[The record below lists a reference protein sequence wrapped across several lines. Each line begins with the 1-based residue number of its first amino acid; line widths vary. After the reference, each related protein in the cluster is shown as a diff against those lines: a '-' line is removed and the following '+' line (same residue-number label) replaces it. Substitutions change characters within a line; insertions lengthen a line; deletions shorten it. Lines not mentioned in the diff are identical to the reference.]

1 MLYAFLCQLSFS
13 SSLPHLCRKDQ
24 AHALLQFK
32 KTFTT
37 NADASGCCQSY
48 AKTLSWNRSIDCCS
62 WDGVYC
68 DETTGH
74 VIEFDLSCIQHLKR
88 LDLSF
93 NDFSRSHISPK
104 FGGLSNLTHLDPWGS
119 SFTGQIPTEIS
130 YLSMLNVLRIWSE
143 DPYMLTFGPHHY
155 ELLLKNLT
163 QLRELEI
170 YDVNI
175 SSTIPQN
182 FSSYLTTIQLLNGQ
196 LCGTL
201 PERIFH
207 LPNLKLLELS
217 SSGNLSGPILKPLWN
232 LTNTENLSLENNNL
246 EGTIYPFFKFG
257 KLRGLRLR
265 GNNFTGSIP
274 SNHHYTSYLY
284 LSHWISHLTKLGG
297 IPQQL
302 AFLTSVEVP
311 NLPHNHLIGWIPK
324 GKQFDTFEK
333 SSYQGNDGLHGFP
346 LSKDCGDDDGVPQT
360 ITPVE
365 LDEEEEEEDS
375 PMISWQAVLMSY
387 GCGLVSHMFTINPNA
402 SGYCYEDTSFSWNK
416 STDCCSWNG
425 VRCDETIGQL
435 IELDLYCNGLQGTF
449 HSNSR
454 LFQLSSLKRLDLS
467 YNNFYGSLISPKF
480 GELSSLTHLDLLGS
494 SFTGLIP
501 AEISHLSK
509 LYVLHLQTH
518 DPYGLRL
525 GAYNFELLLK
535 HLTQLRELDLYSMNI
550 SSTIPLNF
558 SSYLTTLWLSRTQLY
573 RVFPE
578 RFFHLSNLD
587 YLYLSSNSL
596 TGPIPSNVSGLQ
608 NLQRL
613 FLSSNYLN
621 RTIPSW
627 IFSLPSLQ
635 CDNKGTGL
643 ELPRVLTTYMIID
656 LSRNR
661 FEGYLLSIIGD
672 LVGLC
677 ALNLSHNGLEDVIP
691 ASLKHLSVL
700 ELLDLSSNKIRGE
713 IPQQLVSLTSLAFL
727 NLSHNHLVGCIPKG
741 KQFDTFENSSYQG
754 NDGLHRLPISK
765 DCVGDDGVPQATTT
779 VELDEEE
786 GDLISWQAVLMGYD
800 CGLVIGLSI
809 IYIMLSNHYP
819 VWFSRMVVKF
829 EHINVTRMKRHKK
842 RY

>member
-1 MLYAFLCQLSFS
+1 MLYLFLCSLAFS
-13 SSLPHLCRKDQ
+13 SSLSHLCPKDQ
-24 AHALLQFK
+24 ALALLQFK
-32 KTFTT
+32 
-37 NADASGCCQSY
+37 
-48 AKTLSWNRSIDCCS
+48 
-62 WDGVYC
+62 
-68 DETTGH
+68 
-74 VIEFDLSCIQHLKR
+74 
-88 LDLSF
+88 
-93 NDFSRSHISPK
+93 
-104 FGGLSNLTHLDPWGS
+104 
-119 SFTGQIPTEIS
+119 
-130 YLSMLNVLRIWSE
+130 
-143 DPYMLTFGPHHY
+143 
-155 ELLLKNLT
+155 
-163 QLRELEI
+163 
-170 YDVNI
+170 
-175 SSTIPQN
+175 
-182 FSSYLTTIQLLNGQ
+182 
-196 LCGTL
+196 
-201 PERIFH
+201 
-207 LPNLKLLELS
+207 
-217 SSGNLSGPILKPLWN
+217 
-232 LTNTENLSLENNNL
+232 
-246 EGTIYPFFKFG
+246 
-257 KLRGLRLR
+257 
-265 GNNFTGSIP
+265 
-274 SNHHYTSYLY
+274 
-284 LSHWISHLTKLGG
+284 
-297 IPQQL
+297 
-302 AFLTSVEVP
+302 
-311 NLPHNHLIGWIPK
+311 
-324 GKQFDTFEK
+324 
-333 SSYQGNDGLHGFP
+333 
-346 LSKDCGDDDGVPQT
+346 
-360 ITPVE
+360 
-365 LDEEEEEEDS
+365 
-375 PMISWQAVLMSY
+375 
-387 GCGLVSHMFTINPNA
+387 HMFTINPNA

-435 IELDLYCNGLQGTF
+435 IELDLYCSGLQGTF

-480 GELSSLTHLDLLGS
+480 GELSSLTHLDLSGS

-596 TGPIPSNVSGLQ
+596 TGPISSNVSGLQ

-627 IFSLPSLQ
+627 IFSIPSLQ
-635 CDNKGTGL
+635 WLDLSYNSFSGKIQEFKSKTLFYLSLKQNQLEGPILNDNKGTGL
-643 ELPRVLTTYMIID
+643 ELPRVLTTYMITD

-661 FEGYLLSIIGD
+661 FKGYLLSIIGD

-677 ALNLSHNGLEDVIP
+677 ALNPSHNGLEGVIP
-691 ASLKHLSVL
+691 ASLQHLSVL

-741 KQFDTFENSSYQG
+741 KQFDMFENSSYQG
-754 NDGLHRLPISK
+754 NDGLHGLPISK

-786 GDLISWQAVLMGYD
+786 GDLISWQAVLMGYG

-809 IYIMLSNHYP
+809 IYIMLSTYYP